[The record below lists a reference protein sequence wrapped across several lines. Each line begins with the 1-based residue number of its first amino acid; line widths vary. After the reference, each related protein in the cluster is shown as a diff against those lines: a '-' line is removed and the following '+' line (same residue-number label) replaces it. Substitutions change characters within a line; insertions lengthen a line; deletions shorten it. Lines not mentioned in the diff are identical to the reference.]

1 MGKIKNRIISL
12 AAACLFAVGLL
23 PSAVSADDEPILF
36 VNGKDIIAAEN
47 NTVQCGT
54 GKAVYDAATHT
65 LTLDN
70 AQITEHTKDGDMPTT
85 GRGAIYA
92 MYTDRKSVV

>member
-36 VNGKDIIAAEN
+36 VNGKDIIAAE
-47 NTVQCGT
+47 TTRFSVEP
-54 GKAVYDAATHT
+54 VRRFMMRLRTHLH
-65 LTLDN
+65 LT
-70 AQITEHTKDGDMPTT
+70 TH
-85 GRGAIYA
+85 R
-92 MYTDRKSVV
+92 